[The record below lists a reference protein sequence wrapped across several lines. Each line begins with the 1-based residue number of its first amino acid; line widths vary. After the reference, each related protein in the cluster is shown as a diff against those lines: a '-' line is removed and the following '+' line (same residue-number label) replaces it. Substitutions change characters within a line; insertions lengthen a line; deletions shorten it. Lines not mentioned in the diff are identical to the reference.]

1 MCIYTNS
8 GIFSSTN
15 SKWLWAQGR
24 AVGRWAEPWVEG
36 EGARQRE
43 GSGAWSKCKRPCPA
57 NPRILGR
64 FLGVTC
70 NPWPPTGWQ
79 GKGGDQR
86 PGDVL
91 CQIRLAC
98 LSSGMIQT
106 LVQADRMENGAAGE
120 DLRGPSFP
128 SLRPGPMHRSGRPH
142 MYAMVPGPI
151 GKSQLGAS
159 QPGSSSPGCADWKG
173 HPASWNLSCFCCTRI

>member
-1 MCIYTNS
+1 MTPCAFTQTLA
-8 GIFSSTN
+8 SSAAPARN
-15 SKWLWAQGR
+15 GCGHRGGLWAGGLNPGGR
-24 AVGRWAEPWVEG
+24 GRG
-36 EGARQRE
+36 RGRE
-43 GSGAWSKCKRPCPA
+43 KAAGLGQVQKALPCQP
-57 NPRILGR
+57 PHLGR

-79 GKGGDQR
+79 GRGGDQR

-120 DLRGPSFP
+120 NLRGPSFP
-128 SLRPGPMHRSGRPH
+128 SLRPGPVHRSGRPH
-142 MYAMVPGPI
+142 MYAVV
-151 GKSQLGAS
+151 
-159 QPGSSSPGCADWKG
+159 
-173 HPASWNLSCFCCTRI
+173 

>member
-8 GIFSSTN
+8 GIFSSTTL
-15 SKWLWAQGR
+15 KWLWAQGR
-24 AVGRWAEPWVEG
+24 AVGRWLNPGWRGRGEAER
-36 EGARQRE
+36 RQW
-43 GSGAWSKCKRPCPA
+43 GLSKCRRPCPA
-57 NPRILGR
+57 NPHTLGR
-64 FLGVTC
+64 FLRVTC
-70 NPWPPTGWQ
+70 NPWPPPGWQ
-79 GKGGDQR
+79 GRGGDQR

-120 DLRGPSFP
+120 NLRGPSFP
-128 SLRPGPMHRSGRPH
+128 SLCPGPVHRSGRPH
-142 MYAMVPGPI
+142 MYAVVPGPI

-159 QPGSSSPGCADWKG
+159 QPGSSSPGCAAWKC
-173 HPASWNLSCFCCTRI
+173 HPAFWNLSCFCCTRI